1 VKKLLELKELA
12 EEREDILLERA
23 IGELKEKLLKLIGNK
38 QRRKQVKLQKE
49 NYKLRELRINELYNL
64 RYRQEK
70 EDYLRTLEAGKAYLN
85 LLY

>member
-1 VKKLLELKELA
+1 MKKLLELKELA

>member
-1 VKKLLELKELA
+1 MA